1 MKKSLAMAGIAMA
14 ATGALLAGCSGNDD
28 MSDMGHA
35 SSSTAPPAAAPTGQ
49 QAAHN
54 QQDITFAQEMIQ
66 HHTQAL
72 DMAKLVPS
80 RSSNPKVLDLAGRI
94 EKAQDPE
101 IKQLQGWL
109 TGWGAAPATPPS
121 LAQGTDHG
129 SIPHASGTPTP
140 GMDHGAM
147 PGMMTGEEMT
157 QLEQAKAAE
166 FDRLWL
172 ELMIKHHQ
180 GAVEMARTELG
191 TGSNAD
197 AKALA
202 QQIIDA
208 QQAEISE
215 MENLLKQG

>member
-28 MSDMGHA
+28 MPDMGHA
-35 SSSTAPPAAAPTGQ
+35 PSSTAPPAAAPTGQ

-72 DMAKLVPS
+72 DMAKLVPP

-101 IKQLQGWL
+101 IKQMQGWL
-109 TGWGAAPATPPS
+109 TGWGAIPATPPS
-121 LAQGTDHG
+121 SAHGTEHD
-129 SIPHASGTPTP
+129 SMPQASATTAP
-140 GMDHGAM
+140 GMDHGSM
-147 PGMMTGEEMT
+147 TGMMTEDEMS
-157 QLEQAKAAE
+157 QLEQAKNAE
-166 FDRLWL
+166 FDKLWL

-180 GAVEMARTELG
+180 GAVEMAKTELG

-197 AKALA
+197 ARALA

>member
-1 MKKSLAMAGIAMA
+1 MKNSFVMAGIAMA
-14 ATGALLAGCSGNDD
+14 ATGALLAGCGGNDD
-28 MSDMGHA
+28 MSDMGHTT
-35 SSSTAPPAAAPTGQ
+35 SSAAPPAAAPTGQ

-54 QQDITFAQEMIQ
+54 QQDITFAEEMIQ

-72 DMAKLVPS
+72 DMAELVPS
-80 RSSNPKVLDLAGRI
+80 RSSDPKVLDLATRI

-101 IKQLQGWL
+101 IERMQEWL
-109 TGWGAAPATPPS
+109 TAWGAAAPATPS
-121 LAQGTDHG
+121 SSSDGAGHG
-129 SIPHASGTPTP
+129 SMPHGSGTP
-140 GMDHGAM
+140 M
-147 PGMMTGEEMT
+147 PGMMTEDEMK
-157 QLEQAKAAE
+157 QLEQAKGAE

-191 TGSNAD
+191 TGANAD

-215 MENLLKQG
+215 MDNLLKEG